1 MKRAARRC
9 RWLVALGLAAC
20 AAAPKMPDP
29 LPSDPAS
36 SAAAEAPREA
46 PSDTL
51 RIEPTKERR

>member
-1 MKRAARRC
+1 
-9 RWLVALGLAAC
+9 LVALGLAAC